1 LLLATQ
7 VVDVLFKTTSLTR
20 SLLSLVPRTREIPT
34 TTSIA
39 TSTTA
44 ATTTTTTTVE
54 YEYS

>member
-1 LLLATQ
+1 LLLSTQ

-34 TTSIA
+34 TTSIT

-44 ATTTTTTTVE
+44 ATTTTTVE

>member
-34 TTSIA
+34 TTSIIT

-44 ATTTTTTTVE
+44 ATTKTTVE